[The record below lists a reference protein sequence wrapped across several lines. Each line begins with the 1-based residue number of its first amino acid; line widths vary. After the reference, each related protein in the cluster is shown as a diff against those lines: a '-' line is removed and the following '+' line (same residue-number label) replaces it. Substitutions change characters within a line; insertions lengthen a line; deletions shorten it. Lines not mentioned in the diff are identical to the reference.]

1 MIMKLIQDGT
11 HHLHIPRGKQ
21 RLLHEYHLQ
30 KGCGL
35 LLFIARTTFIML
47 KLKLWDLPTMMKQFI
62 TMIGE
67 LNNAR

>member
-1 MIMKLIQDGT
+1 MKLLQDGT
-11 HHLHIPRGKQ
+11 HHLHIPRDYKQ

-35 LLFIARTTFIML
+35 LLFIARTTFIMFNL
-47 KLKLWDLPTMMKQFI
+47 KLLSLPTMMKQFM
-62 TMIGE
+62 TLNGE